1 MGTARRKSLAAAIA
15 REQVSAIIRSDDQV
29 TASEGMQ
36 AAVDGGF
43 RMVEF
48 TLTTPGALE
57 LIARFREN
65 QDLLVG
71 AGTVLT
77 AGEARE
83 AVAAG
88 AQFLVSP
95 VVDAEMI
102 AAAVALDVP
111 SIPGAYTPTE
121 MHTAYRAGADFVKV
135 FPAPAGGV
143 EFIEFVRGPLPHLRL
158 FPTAGVTV
166 ENFIEFLDAGCA
178 GVGGGGL
185 RRGLATDPG
194 RRAGD
199 RRHQSGAGGR
209 GRGRTL
215 PRGSLLSPQRGA
227 PARPV
232 PARAPAGRCPTA
244 CHCRSPGRA
253 TCRPAP

>member
-1 MGTARRKSLAAAIA
+1 MLGDCRVVRSRLSGHARQYGTMGTTQRKNLAGAI
-15 REQVSAIIRSDDQV
+15 ELELVSAIVRSDDQA
-29 TASEGMQ
+29 TASGAMK
-36 AAVDGGF
+36 AAVAGGF

-71 AGTVLT
+71 AGTVLS

-95 VVDAEMI
+95 VVDVEMI
-102 AAAVALDVP
+102 AAAAALDVP
-111 SIPGAYTPTE
+111 SIPGACTPTE
-121 MHTAYRAGADFVKV
+121 MQTAYRAGADFVKV

-143 EFIEFVRGPLPHLRL
+143 AFIESVRGPLPHLRL

-166 ENFIEFLDAGCA
+166 ENFTAFLDAGCA
-178 GVGGGGL
+178 GVGFVRSLFVPGEMA
-185 RRGLATDPG
+185 RGDFTTIRNRAQTIMQRLAG
-194 RRAGD
+194 WRESR
-199 RRHQSGAGGR
+199 
-209 GRGRTL
+209 
-215 PRGSLLSPQRGA
+215 
-227 PARPV
+227 
-232 PARAPAGRCPTA
+232 
-244 CHCRSPGRA
+244 
-253 TCRPAP
+253 